1 MIDMAGSDCRNPV
14 DDFNTINNELKLYN
28 PELGKRPQVIAVNKM
43 DIPEAKGN
51 LKVFK
56 KKIKKTVYPISC
68 VTGEGIKELLEAVY
82 KKINHP
88 PPRR

>member
-1 MIDMAGSDCRNPV
+1 MIDMAGVDCRNPA
-14 DDFNTINNELKLYN
+14 DDFKSINSELKLYN

-43 DIPEAKGN
+43 DIPEAKEN
-51 LKVFK
+51 LKAFR

-82 KKINHP
+82 KKL
-88 PPRR
+88 